1 MKIVIFSGTTEGRRL
16 SGELAEAG
24 AEVTVCVAS
33 DYGREEQGELPG
45 VQVRVGPLSPEEKRE
60 LLQGAALCVDATHPY
75 ARHISESVKA
85 TCEAE
90 NTPLLRLK
98 RPDSEL
104 GDAHA
109 VESAAEAAA
118 YLAQREGNILLT
130 TGAKELRSFAALPP
144 ERLFPRILPSMES
157 IAACEEMGIPHR
169 NIIAMQGPFSKEMN
183 TATIRQYAIRFLVS
197 KDGGKAG
204 GFAEK
209 AAAAKETGTELIVL
223 RRPEE
228 NGLSFD
234 EVLNRCMTRLR
245 VEI

>member
-1 MKIVIFSGTTEGRRL
+1 MDR
-16 SGELAEAG
+16 A
-24 AEVTVCVAS
+24 
-33 DYGREEQGELPG
+33 DP
-45 VQVRVGPLSPEEKRE
+45 
-60 LLQGAALCVDATHPY
+60 VDALH
-75 ARHISESVKA
+75 R
-85 TCEAE
+85 
-90 NTPLLRLK
+90 
-98 RPDSEL
+98 
-104 GDAHA
+104 DAF
-109 VESAAEAAA
+109 VEK
-118 YLAQREGNILLT
+118 LQMVGLD
-130 TGAKELRSFAALPP
+130 GKQ
-144 ERLFPRILPSMES
+144 
-157 IAACEEMGIPHR
+157 
-169 NIIAMQGPFSKEMN
+169 IIAMQGPFSKEMN

>member
-16 SGELAEAG
+16 SGKLAEAG

-85 TCEAE
+85 ACKAE

-118 YLAQREGNILLT
+118 YLAQCEGNILLT

-169 NIIAMQGPFSKEMN
+169 NIIAMQGPFSREMN
-183 TATIRQYAIRFLVS
+183 AATIRQYEIRILVS
-197 KDGGKAG
+197 KDGGGPG

-209 AAAAKETGTELIVL
+209 AAAARETGAELIVI

-234 EVLNRCMTRLR
+234 EVLKQCITMLSH
-245 VEI
+245 

>member
-75 ARHISESVKA
+75 ARHIRESVKA
-85 TCEAE
+85 ACEAE

-130 TGAKELRSFAALPP
+130 TGAKELRSFAALPS

-197 KDGGKAG
+197 KDGGEAG